1 MTTEEAIK
9 NFSYDSL
16 VYKISFG
23 TAACFRV
30 AEKNFNVL
38 ERLSKTEPEP
48 LKYSGRAAILYGVSG
63 LLLHIDVYTQ
73 QIKDA
78 FFKENEIIEQDAIR
92 ILGEL
97 AFAKTLLCDLKE
109 SKAIASMDAMMP
121 GVQYEKPAFWSTKE
135 KKLFDLLEKSQDY
148 NAEFIQQEIKNV
160 SNTLLDACVTTLSPR
175 SPQKSF

>member
-9 NFSYDSL
+9 NFSYDSFI
-16 VYKISFG
+16 YRTNFG
-23 TAACFRV
+23 IAACFHV
-30 AEKNFNVL
+30 TEKNFNVL
-38 ERLSKTEPEP
+38 ERLSKTQPEP

-63 LLLHIDVYTQ
+63 LLLHLDVYTKR
-73 QIKDA
+73 IKEV
-78 FFKENEIIEQDAIR
+78 FYKENEIIERDAVR

-109 SKAIASMDAMMP
+109 SKAIASMGAMMP
-121 GVQYEKPAFWSTKE
+121 GVQYENPAFWATKE
-135 KKLFDLLEKSQDY
+135 KELFDLLEKSQNY

-175 SPQKSF
+175 SRQKIF